1 MYGFWSCPVILL
13 STRVKMQPHCFG
25 EEAFDGLNIAE
36 VTGVRFSL
44 LPLANASANYTKV
57 IRSVP
62 VKIVFNPGQNT
73 EILRP
78 GMWVEPTVI
87 TK

>member
-1 MYGFWSCPVILL
+1 MYGFGSCPVILL
-13 STRVKMQPHCFG
+13 RTRVKMQPHCFG
-25 EEAFDGLNIAE
+25 EKAIDGLNIAGA
-36 VTGVRFSL
+36 TGERFSL

-57 IRSVP
+57 IRRVP

-73 EILRP
+73 EISRP
-78 GMWVEPTVI
+78 GMSVEPTVI